1 LRLNLNSFL
10 VFFID
15 STDQVKTLLLALESE
30 LLSAQLFLL
39 LLLTANHMFHGLSLE
54 LVRLFLHVD
63 HFLMLSTLL
72 FQAFSFPDVVFIL
85 HRFVVGDLV
94 LLHSTF
100 VFVFLLARLVFSE
113 SLPLKLLLFFIL
125 ILVALAHL
133 HDLNRLLFGVLDF
146 FPGFLFLE
154 LEESDAVGQ
163 QLDIVLSTLLA
174 GSLLGEGRADD
185 GLAVAIGA
193 HLVAIVGIVWVLH
206 AVDIIGAHVAILV
219 SNWLIRRAI
228 IDVSSCTL

>member
-1 LRLNLNSFL
+1 MRLNLNSFL

-113 SLPLKLLLFFIL
+113 SLPLKLLFFFIL

-146 FPGFLFLE
+146 FPGLYNE
-154 LEESDAVGQ
+154 RDYCTKN
-163 QLDIVLSTLLA
+163 IVKDSQ
-174 GSLLGEGRADD
+174 SK
-185 GLAVAIGA
+185 
-193 HLVAIVGIVWVLH
+193 
-206 AVDIIGAHVAILV
+206 
-219 SNWLIRRAI
+219 
-228 IDVSSCTL
+228 